1 MTSRL
6 EESEFDLVR
15 RLFAPLSRAAP
26 GAFGL
31 RNDGATVAPPAGA
44 TLVVTKDLMV
54 AGVHYPPDEEPAV
67 VARRLLRVNLS
78 DLAAMGADALSY
90 ALGLAL
96 PRDLPASWIEGFAGG
111 LALDQAHFGVAL
123 IGGDMVAGAGP
134 AVLSLTAFG
143 AVPQG
148 AVLMRAGGAAGDDL
162 YVSGTIGDAALGL
175 RVARGGLRT
184 LAPADRA
191 FLAERFRLPSPRLA
205 LGQALRGV
213 ASAALDVSDGLIADL
228 AHLCEESG
236 VAARVS
242 AEAVPLSAA
251 AAAARALASPE
262 SGIADLLAGGDDYEL
277 LFAVPLARRGAVEA
291 LGRALG
297 LPLAR
302 IGALVPGR
310 GVRVLDA
317 AGRPLSLERTGYRH
331 AWS

>member
-1 MTSRL
+1 MTSHL
-6 EESEFDLVR
+6 GENEFALVR
-15 RLFAPLSRAAP
+15 RLFAPLSRSAP

-31 RNDGATVAPPAGA
+31 RNDGATVASPAGA

-54 AGVHYPPDEEPAV
+54 AGVHYPPDEEPAT

-111 LALDQAHFGVAL
+111 LTLDQAHFGVAL
-123 IGGDMVAGAGP
+123 IGGDMVAGVGP

-175 RVARGGLRT
+175 RVARGGLRA
-184 LAPADRA
+184 LAKGDRG

-213 ASAALDVSDGLIADL
+213 ASAALDVSDGLVADL

-236 VAARVS
+236 TAARVS

-251 AAAARALASPE
+251 AARALASPE
-262 SGIADLLAGGDDYEL
+262 VGIADLLAGGDDYEL
-277 LFAVPLARRGAVEA
+277 LFAAPPARRGAVEA
-291 LGRALG
+291 LGWALG

-302 IGALVPGR
+302 IGALAPGR
-310 GVRVLDA
+310 GVSVLDA
-317 AGRPLSLERTGYRH
+317 AGRPLPFERTGYRH
-331 AWS
+331 VWS

>member
-6 EESEFDLVR
+6 GESEFDLVR

-184 LAPADRA
+184 LAKGDRA
-191 FLAERFRLPSPRLA
+191 FLAERFRLPAPRLA

-236 VAARVS
+236 AAAHVS

-251 AAAARALASPE
+251 AARALASPE
-262 SGIADLLAGGDDYEL
+262 AGIADLLAGGDDYEL
-277 LFAVPLARRGAVEA
+277 LFAAPPARRGAVEA

-297 LPLAR
+297 MPLAR

-317 AGRPLSLERTGYRH
+317 VGRPLSFEHTGYRH